1 MEQEKEQES
10 KGEDTQQ
17 GEEQQQQQQ
26 NGDQQQEEDN
36 KVELQRGQHV
46 VDDRPPS
53 IVYGPSAPL
62 PLTMTFGELLDYHA
76 EVRPNKPAYISHVQ
90 NHTLSWSQLRDRSL
104 QLARAF
110 AQDGIVKGDLVA
122 LSMGSRV
129 EYFEVCTCI
138 AVPSLLC

>member
-1 MEQEKEQES
+1 MAEEKKQES
-10 KGEDTQQ
+10 KGEEAQQ
-17 GEEQQQQQQ
+17 GKEEQQ

-62 PLTMTFGELLDYHA
+62 PLTMTFRELLDYHA

-129 EYFEVCTCI
+129 EYFEVCTSI
-138 AVPSLLC
+138 VLPVPTY

>member
-1 MEQEKEQES
+1 MAEEKEQGS
-10 KGEDTQQ
+10 KGEDAQQ
-17 GEEQQQQQQ
+17 ENDQSQ

-129 EYFEVCTCI
+129 EYFEVCMSV
-138 AVPSLLC
+138 AQSLLPF

>member
-1 MEQEKEQES
+1 MAQEKEQES
-10 KGEDTQQ
+10 KGEDAQQ
-17 GEEQQQQQQ
+17 ENNQSQHGEQEEQ
-26 NGDQQQEEDN
+26 EDN

-129 EYFEVCTCI
+129 EYFEVCTTI
-138 AVPSLLC
+138 ALLMLTF